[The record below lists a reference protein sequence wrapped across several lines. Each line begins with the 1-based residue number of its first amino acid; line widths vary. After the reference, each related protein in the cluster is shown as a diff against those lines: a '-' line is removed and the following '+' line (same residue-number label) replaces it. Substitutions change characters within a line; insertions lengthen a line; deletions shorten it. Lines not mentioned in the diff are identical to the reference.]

1 MDSAAFLQNYCNSPK
16 FNNEKHFESRG
27 RISERTIGANAGTMR
42 LPIFTRQSVDCH
54 YQSKWSLRGYVP
66 GVRDRFLSPA
76 FIIAKSAIDSTRVD
90 TSPYEQSV
98 FADAVDAIQ
107 TADLAIDATISEV
120 DGGKGIRRLFPSG
133 VRIAPCCARQRAPR
147 TRFRGS
153 CPRCAPTFRQRA
165 ALQMLKDL
173 TGSRIGYFDF
183 DGAGYVKTATDVSN
197 DNSALMRNIRRHEHE
212 LESAFTG
219 ICRAVV
225 AASRSLGT
233 EELPEVRV
241 TFDDSIITD
250 TGAEKQH
257 DMAEV
262 AAGLMEAWEYRA
274 KWYGEDEATARNA
287 SERAPERVPPTARG
301 GGRRWVAPWSSFSPL
316 STEEAAQKPT
326 LLAGT
331 RLRGCR
337 CSRSR
342 PAEQLGC
349 GRPQRR
355 SALLLEELL
364 LNVALPQPLEA
375 EEPDGVGE
383 VGHLVPLCVELSNTV
398 RVPVVGGAEDGPRG
412 PLRLRLVQLPAMVGA
427 DPSNL
432 IQDLLS
438 PRKLDLVLLAFG
450 EPQLSLGERLSEAP
464 GLSVDEAAVD
474 RVVDGVAP
482 KPLLDVHGRSFLIGD
497 SASSKRQSSRR
508 APPRRGPS

>member
-16 FNNEKHFESRG
+16 LNNEKHFESRG

-66 GVRDRFLSPA
+66 GVRDRLLSPA

-153 CPRCAPTFRQRA
+153 FPRCAPTFRQRA

-183 DGAGYVKTATDVSN
+183 DGAGYVKTATDVSS

-241 TFDDSIITD
+241 TFD
-250 TGAEKQH
+250 
-257 DMAEV
+257 
-262 AAGLMEAWEYRA
+262 
-274 KWYGEDEATARNA
+274 
-287 SERAPERVPPTARG
+287 
-301 GGRRWVAPWSSFSPL
+301 
-316 STEEAAQKPT
+316 
-326 LLAGT
+326 
-331 RLRGCR
+331 
-337 CSRSR
+337 
-342 PAEQLGC
+342 
-349 GRPQRR
+349 
-355 SALLLEELL
+355 
-364 LNVALPQPLEA
+364 
-375 EEPDGVGE
+375 
-383 VGHLVPLCVELSNTV
+383 CV
-398 RVPVVGGAEDGPRG
+398 
-412 PLRLRLVQLPAMVGA
+412 
-427 DPSNL
+427 
-432 IQDLLS
+432 
-438 PRKLDLVLLAFG
+438 
-450 EPQLSLGERLSEAP
+450 
-464 GLSVDEAAVD
+464 
-474 RVVDGVAP
+474 
-482 KPLLDVHGRSFLIGD
+482 
-497 SASSKRQSSRR
+497 
-508 APPRRGPS
+508 